1 MLCNFVVLFS
11 MLYARISLAK
21 RVFLSTRCLALSV
34 PLSVRLSVFVF
45 VSFVGRWE
53 FHSWNA
59 NSCAKSRHIKLRDR
73 HSYREYTDTTTHT
86 HTHRYISYSFGI
98 WMNEAS
104 CKASGATN
112 LAIKYGNETP
122 AMHHASNQAEGQG
135 KRWREG
141 GYTIRAPAK
150 SVVCLVCLSVCVC
163 VCWFSSLLS
172 YCCCFSFASCLI
184 FHLHFCCALCL
195 CLLHVCIFRLFQH
208 SLLTFDMHTISSN
221 FSSAQPK
228 QTHTHTASLHTHTHT
243 SSGVIIEGFSLK
255 FLYSLC

>member
-1 MLCNFVVLFS
+1 MHQ
-11 MLYARISLAK
+11 
-21 RVFLSTRCLALSV
+21 TR
-34 PLSVRLSVFVF
+34 
-45 VSFVGRWE
+45 
-53 FHSWNA
+53 
-59 NSCAKSRHIKLRDR
+59 LRD
-73 HSYREYTDTTTHT
+73 E
-86 HTHRYISYSFGI
+86 GKG
-98 WMNEAS
+98 EG
-104 CKASGATN
+104 KGAT
-112 LAIKYGNETP
+112 
-122 AMHHASNQAEGQG
+122 
-135 KRWREG
+135 
-141 GYTIRAPAK
+141 PAK

-228 QTHTHTASLHTHTHT
+228 QTHTHTLVVYTHTHT

-255 FLYSLC
+255 FLYSLCQLRLTLSRVVAYLEIPLTHFHFRNYEDKHLNYT